1 MSEKFA
7 LVTDAFLGNPS
18 QYSGVEASDMI
29 GGAEV
34 NLYRIGQILLDEGH
48 EVTVY
53 QQDTGNPND
62 EYDGIEIEYLSTIG
76 SGTAELLSFNLQWQ
90 RTIPKDEIV
99 YVHSPEYAI
108 PNLRSVDALNQQGIT
123 WDAPSSKNLTIRVK
137 RYFLGRLLSKKTL
150 VRCTDNAFL
159 TYVQSEH
166 PTTRN
171 DVFPVP
177 NGVDTTVFSPD
188 VDPVNSPTDSLTEG
202 TVVLFPRTLR
212 LARGGHLIVDALA
225 ELRSKGYDVS
235 LWFLGA
241 ENITDASLI
250 RNQIERNNLT
260 EAVEFLGHVPHEEMP
275 RYYAAADI
283 VSIPTYHSEGTSLSC
298 LEAMACGRPVVV
310 TDVGGLKEII
320 YQDKVDGG
328 FKIKPTAEALATA
341 VEKLVE
347 DPALRDRLG
356 ENARRRVVDYF
367 TLERWERQMREFF
380 HAVSERHGRS

>member
-1 MSEKFA
+1 VTEKFA
-7 LVTDAFLGNPS
+7 LVTDTFLGNPS
-18 QYSGVEASDMI
+18 QYSGVETDNLI

-34 NLYRIGQILLDEGH
+34 NLYRMGQILLNEGH
-48 EVTVY
+48 EVTIY
-53 QQDTGNPND
+53 QQDTGNPNN
-62 EYDGIEIEYLSTIG
+62 EYEGIKIEYLSTVG
-76 SGTAELLSFNLQWQ
+76 SGSAELLSFNLQWQ
-90 RTIPKDEIV
+90 RALSQDEIV

-108 PNLRSVDALNQQGIT
+108 PDLRTVDALNQQGIT
-123 WDAPSSKNLTIRVK
+123 WDAPASKNLTTKIK
-137 RYFLGRLLSKKTL
+137 RYFLGRLLSKETM

-166 PTTRN
+166 STARN
-171 DVFPVP
+171 NVFPVP
-177 NGVDTTVFSPD
+177 NGVDTKVFSPD
-188 VDPVNSPTDSLTEG
+188 VDSVNSPTNSLTEE

-225 ELRSKGYDVS
+225 KLRSKGYDVS

-241 ENITDASLI
+241 EDIADASLV
-250 RNQIERNNLT
+250 RSQIEQNNLT

-320 YQDKVDGG
+320 YRDKVDGG
-328 FKIKPTAEALATA
+328 LKVKPTVEALATA
-341 VEKLVE
+341 IEKLVE
-347 DPALRDRLG
+347 DPALQDRLG
-356 ENARRRVVDYF
+356 ENARRRVVNYF
-367 TLERWERQMREFF
+367 TLERWEQQMREFF
-380 HAVSERHGRS
+380 RAVSERHSQS

>member
-1 MSEKFA
+1 MSERFA
-7 LVTDAFLGNPS
+7 LITDTFLGNPS
-18 QYSGVEASDMI
+18 QYIGVEASNMI

-34 NLYRIGQILLDEGH
+34 NLYRMGQILLDEGH
-48 EVTVY
+48 EVTIY
-53 QQDTGNPND
+53 QQENGNPNN
-62 EYDGIEIEYLSTIG
+62 EYDGIEIEYLPTVG

-90 RTIPKDEIV
+90 RALSPDEIA

-108 PNLRSVDALNQQGIT
+108 PDLRSVDALNQQGIT
-123 WDAPSSKNLTIRVK
+123 WDAPSSKDLTTRVK
-137 RYFLGRLLSKKTL
+137 RYFLGRLLSEKTL

-166 PTTRN
+166 PTARN

-250 RNQIERNNLT
+250 RDQIERNNLT

-320 YQDKVDGG
+320 YQNEVDGG
-328 FKIKPTAEALATA
+328 FKVKPTAEALATA

-380 HAVSERHGRS
+380 RAVSERHGRS

>member
-1 MSEKFA
+1 MTEQFA
-7 LVTDAFLGNPS
+7 LVTDTFLGNPS

-29 GGAEV
+29 GGAEL

-53 QQDTGNPND
+53 QQDTGNPNY
-62 EYDGIEIEYLSTIG
+62 EYDGIEIEYLSTVG

-90 RTIPKDEIV
+90 RVVSQDEIV

-108 PNLRSVDALNQQGIT
+108 PDLRSIDALNQQGIT
-123 WDAPSSKNLTIRVK
+123 WDAPSSRNLTTRVK
-137 RYFLGRLLSKKTL
+137 RYFLGRLLLKKTL

-166 PTTRN
+166 PTARN
-171 DVFPVP
+171 DVFPIP

-188 VDPVNSPTDSLTEG
+188 VDPINSPTNSTMEE
-202 TVVLFPRTLR
+202 TVVLFPRTVR
-212 LARGGHLIVDALA
+212 LARGAHLIVDALA
-225 ELRSKGYDVS
+225 KLRSKGHDVS

-241 ENITDASLI
+241 ENITDASLV
-250 RNQIERNNLT
+250 RSQIERNDLA
-260 EAVEFLGHVPHEEMP
+260 EAVEFLGHVPHEEIP

-320 YQDKVDGG
+320 YQDEADGG
-328 FKIKPTAEALATA
+328 FKVKPTAEALAPA
-341 VEKLVE
+341 VEKLVG
-347 DPALRDRLG
+347 DPVLRGRLG

-367 TLERWERQMREFF
+367 TLERWEQQMREFF
-380 HAVSERHGRS
+380 RTVSERHGQS

>member
-1 MSEKFA
+1 MTEQFA
-7 LVTDAFLGNPS
+7 LVTDTFLGNPS
-18 QYSGVEASDMI
+18 HYSGVEASDMI

-34 NLYRIGQILLDEGH
+34 NLYRMGQILLDEGH

-53 QQDTGNPND
+53 QQDTGNPNN
-62 EYDGIEIEYLSTIG
+62 EYDGIEIEYLSTAG
-76 SGTAELLSFNLQWQ
+76 SGIMELLTFNLQWQ
-90 RTIPKDEIV
+90 RVVPKDEIV

-123 WDAPSSKNLTIRVK
+123 WDAPSSRDLTTRVK
-137 RYFLGRLLSKKTL
+137 RYFLGQLLTEKTL

-166 PTTRN
+166 PTARN

-188 VDPVNSPTDSLTEG
+188 VDPVNSLTDSATEG

-212 LARGGHLIVDALA
+212 LARGAHLIVDALS
-225 ELRSKGYDVS
+225 ELQSKGYDVS

-241 ENITDASLI
+241 ENITDASVI
-250 RNQIERNNLT
+250 RNQIERNDL
-260 EAVEFLGHVPHEEMP
+260 ADMVEFLGHVPHEEMP

-283 VSIPTYHSEGTSLSC
+283 VAIPSYHSEGTSLSC

-320 YQDKVDGG
+320 YHDKVDGG
-328 FKIKPTAEALATA
+328 FKVKPTAEALATA

-356 ENARRRVVDYF
+356 NNARRRVVDYF
-367 TLERWERQMREFF
+367 TLERWKRQMREFF
-380 HAVSERHGRS
+380 RTVSKKHGRN